1 MGAGPNGLVAACTL
15 ARAGVKVLVLEANPE
30 RAGGALGSEQATLPG
45 FVRDAGAAFFPFA
58 QASPAFRSLDL
69 GAHGLRWT
77 FAPTG

>member
-45 FVRDAGAAFFPFA
+45 FVRDAGAAFFPLA